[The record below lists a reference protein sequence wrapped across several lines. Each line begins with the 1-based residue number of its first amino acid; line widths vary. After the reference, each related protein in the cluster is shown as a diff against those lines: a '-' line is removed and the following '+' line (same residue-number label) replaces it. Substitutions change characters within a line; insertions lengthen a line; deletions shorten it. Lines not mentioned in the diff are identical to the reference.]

1 MTKNKLLLLLVL
13 LVAVVSG
20 AWADEP
26 PTYKVTLQEGTEDA
40 KNWDVPEEAAEGA
53 SVTATY
59 NGARKVK
66 SVKAVKKADAWDG
79 DLSKL
84 TAESTPEFATATDGM
99 TITGTLAAKVKVSI
113 ADGATVT
120 LDNVTI
126 DGEHDGDLNYMWA
139 GLTCLGDATII
150 LKDGTTNQVRG
161 FHDHFPGIYIPGDR
175 HNPKNNKTLIIKGGE
190 QGTGMLI
197 ASNNGKAAGIGGV
210 QSDNELNHLELSAG
224 NIDIQGGVIHA
235 MAGRFCAAIGAA
247 ASDTCGY
254 IRISGG
260 VIWAFPFNGPGVG
273 IGCGTGKNENG
284 GAAQCGDITIT
295 GGNITAH
302 GSSGAAIG
310 CSRDGVCGNIT
321 ISGGTVEAHGEG
333 FGNPAIGS
341 GYKDYYATGCGDILI
356 NGGTVTATATGQA
369 PGIGSGGSADQSGTC
384 GNITITSGVTK
395 VTAAKG
401 QGATNSIGPAVSGVA
416 CGTVTIGGTKY
427 WENNTYVG
435 TGSTYLQQE
444 PLIYQ
449 PN

>member
-1 MTKNKLLLLLVL
+1 MKKISIKREQSQAGLSFAERENRRSLAGGESKFRPQVKNKLLLLLVL

-53 SVTATY
+53 SVTVTY
-59 NGARKVK
+59 NGEKKVK

-210 QSDNELNHLELSAG
+210 
-224 NIDIQGGVIHA
+224 
-235 MAGRFCAAIGAA
+235 
-247 ASDTCGY
+247 
-254 IRISGG
+254 
-260 VIWAFPFNGPGVG
+260 
-273 IGCGTGKNENG
+273 
-284 GAAQCGDITIT
+284 
-295 GGNITAH
+295 
-302 GSSGAAIG
+302 
-310 CSRDGVCGNIT
+310 
-321 ISGGTVEAHGEG
+321 
-333 FGNPAIGS
+333 
-341 GYKDYYATGCGDILI
+341 
-356 NGGTVTATATGQA
+356 
-369 PGIGSGGSADQSGTC
+369 
-384 GNITITSGVTK
+384 
-395 VTAAKG
+395 
-401 QGATNSIGPAVSGVA
+401 
-416 CGTVTIGGTKY
+416 
-427 WENNTYVG
+427 
-435 TGSTYLQQE
+435 
-444 PLIYQ
+444 
-449 PN
+449 